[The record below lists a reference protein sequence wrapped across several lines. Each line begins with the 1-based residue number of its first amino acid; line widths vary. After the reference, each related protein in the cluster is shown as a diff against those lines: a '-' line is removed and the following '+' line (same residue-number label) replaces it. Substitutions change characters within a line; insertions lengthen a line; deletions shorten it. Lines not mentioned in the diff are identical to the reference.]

1 MRAAKPL
8 PTGIL
13 VRSRSST
20 VRTNRESA
28 IPPQAVGDAMLRWLV
43 LDLNSFF
50 ASCEQQENPQFRGKP
65 VIVVP
70 TMAETTCAIAA
81 SYPAKAHGIT
91 TGTLVHEARR
101 LCPEVKLIQARH
113 KVYVE
118 YHHRI
123 VAAIDRHIPVEEVMS
138 IDEVACRLDKVQ
150 RDPAIARSVALAIKR
165 EIHVQVGE
173 CLTSSIGISANKLLA
188 KLASNMQ
195 KPDGLVILPTEAL
208 PGSIIRLELR
218 DIPGIGPNMA
228 ARLRRAG
235 ITDIATLWNC
245 DSARLRLVWGGV
257 AGAKMHELLHGADI
271 SSPKT
276 ERSSISHQHVL
287 APDDRS
293 TDGAGLILR
302 QLLVRAAQRLRDD
315 GYYCRR
321 LQADVKW
328 LGRDQASWSDKRS
341 FAETQD
347 TGFLLHVLQDLW
359 TRVPAGTPLR
369 VGIALMG
376 LVPVELHQ
384 PDLFAKPRDAKLVK
398 TIDAVNAK
406 FGKGALV
413 YGDATPEHT
422 SKIAFQRVPKV
433 TEF

>member
-1 MRAAKPL
+1 
-8 PTGIL
+8 
-13 VRSRSST
+13 
-20 VRTNRESA
+20 
-28 IPPQAVGDAMLRWLV
+28 VGDAMLRWLV

-50 ASCEQQENPQFRGKP
+50 ASCEQQEYPQLRAKP
-65 VIVVP
+65 IIVVP

-81 SYPAKAHGIT
+81 SYPAKAFGIK
-91 TGTLVHEARR
+91 TGTLVHEAWR
-101 LCPEVKLIQARH
+101 LCPEVKLVQARH

-123 VAAIDRHIPVEEVMS
+123 LAAIDRHIPVEDVMS

-150 RDPAIARSVALAIKR
+150 RDPAVTRSLALAIKR
-165 EIHVQVGE
+165 EIHSQVGE

-195 KPDGLVILPTEAL
+195 KPNGLVILPPETL
-208 PGSIIRLELR
+208 PGSIVHLELR

-228 ARLRRAG
+228 GRLERAG
-235 ITDIATLWNC
+235 ITDIAALWKC
-245 DSARLRLVWGGV
+245 DAARLRLVWGGV
-257 AGAKMHELLHGADI
+257 AGARMHELLHGADI
-271 SSPKT
+271 ATPKT
-276 ERSSISHQHVL
+276 ARASISHQHVL

-293 TDGAGLILR
+293 IDGAGLIMR

-315 GYYCRR
+315 GYFCRR

-328 LGRDQASWSDKRS
+328 LGRDRASWTGKRS

-359 TRVPAGTPLR
+359 TQMSAGKPLR
-369 VGIALMG
+369 VGVALMG
-376 LVPVELHQ
+376 LVPGELHQ
-384 PDLFAKPRDAKLVK
+384 PDLFDKPRDAKLVK
-398 TIDAVNAK
+398 VIDAVNEK